1 METKKYIFKIPF
13 VLNKHSGI
21 KIKEDDE
28 LKFILEP
35 YTVYIH
41 LFEDEQNGY
50 FEIPFNDENKIYEF
64 YQIFKSTLNRLNI
77 IENKKYGSWSIKLEN
92 ITEENLNNF
101 IHETNTTKIVVD
113 EENYKEIHT
122 SFNLKIDLQVDYVL
136 SIILTAIIDDI
147 TILYNDSKNSEIIND
162 NKINTALDIYS
173 NSFFQKDKPRYLS
186 YFNILELLKPTIERD
201 EETLTCVEKIIEYAD
216 NYKETFAL
224 ENNELLKKDFDSL
237 KSSIG
242 NLKNKSFTPSILQ
255 LVNDYNISIEGY
267 DDLEGWISSAYTVR
281 NKIAHEGEI
290 LDNFDECLSFLEKF
304 IPTLLLVKI
313 KKRLTHNFCV

>member
-13 VLNKHSGI
+13 VLNKNSGI
-21 KIKEDDE
+21 KIKENDE

-35 YTVYIH
+35 YTIYIH
-41 LFEDEQNGY
+41 LFEDEQKGY

-64 YQIFKSTLNRLNI
+64 YQIFKTTLNRLNI
-77 IENKKYGSWSIKLEN
+77 VENEKYGHWSIKLEN
-92 ITEENLNNF
+92 ITEDNLDNY

-113 EENYKEIHT
+113 EEDYKEIHT

-136 SIILTAIIDDI
+136 SIILAAVIDDI
-147 TILYNDSKNSEIIND
+147 TILYADSKNTEIMND
-162 NKINTALDIYS
+162 NKLNTALDIYA

-186 YFNILELLKPTIERD
+186 YFNILELLKPKIKRDTESLTYIEN
-201 EETLTCVEKIIEYAD
+201 IIESI
-216 NYKETFAL
+216 KEY
-224 ENNELLKKDFDSL
+224 EQKDKIQNNELLKNDFNSL

-255 LVNDYNISIEGY
+255 LVNDYKIKLEGY
-267 DDLEGWISSAYTVR
+267 DDLEDWISSAYDVR
-281 NKIAHEGEI
+281 NKFAHKGEI

-304 IPTLLLVKI
+304 IPTLLLAKI
-313 KKRLTHNFCV
+313 KKDF

>member
-35 YTVYIH
+35 YTIYIH
-41 LFEDEQNGY
+41 LSEDEQNGY

-64 YQIFKSTLNRLNI
+64 YQIFKTTLNRLNI
-77 IENKKYGSWSIKLEN
+77 VENQKNRRWSIKLEN
-92 ITEENLNNF
+92 ITEENLDNY
-101 IHETNTTKIVVD
+101 IHETITTKIVVD

-122 SFNLKIDLQVDYVL
+122 SFNLKMDLQVDYVL

-147 TILYNDSKNSEIIND
+147 TILYADSKNTEIMND
-162 NKINTALDIYS
+162 NKLNTALDIYA

-186 YFNILELLKPTIERD
+186 YFNILELLKPKIKRDTESLTYIEN
-201 EETLTCVEKIIEYAD
+201 IIESI
-216 NYKETFAL
+216 KEY
-224 ENNELLKKDFDSL
+224 EQKDKIQNNELLKNDFNSL

-255 LVNDYNISIEGY
+255 LVNDYKIKLEGY
-267 DDLEGWISSAYTVR
+267 DDLEDWISSAYDVR
-281 NKIAHEGEI
+281 NKFAHKGEI

-304 IPTLLLVKI
+304 IPTLLLAKI
-313 KKRLTHNFCV
+313 KKDF

>member
-13 VLNKHSGI
+13 VLNKNSGI
-21 KIKEDDE
+21 KIKENDE

-35 YTVYIH
+35 YTIYIH
-41 LFEDEQNGY
+41 LFEDEQKGY

-64 YQIFKSTLNRLNI
+64 YQIFKTTLNRLNI
-77 IENKKYGSWSIKLEN
+77 VENEKYGHWSIKLEN
-92 ITEENLNNF
+92 ITEDNLDNY

-113 EENYKEIHT
+113 EEDYKEIHT

-147 TILYNDSKNSEIIND
+147 TILYHDSKNSEIIND
-162 NKINTALDIYS
+162 NEINTALDIYA

-186 YFNILELLKPTIERD
+186 YFNILELLKPTIKRD
-201 EETLTCVEKIIEYAD
+201 EETLSCVEYIIERVD
-216 NYKETFAL
+216 DYKEKFDL
-224 ENNELLKKDFDSL
+224 ENNEVLKKDFDGL

-255 LVNDYNISIEGY
+255 LVNDYNINLEGY
-267 DDLEGWISSAYTVR
+267 DDLEDWISSAYTVR
-281 NKIAHEGEI
+281 NKFAHKGEI
-290 LDNFDECLSFLEKF
+290 DNFDECLSFLEKF
-304 IPTLLLVKI
+304 IPTLLLIKI
-313 KKRLTHNFCV
+313 KKDF

>member
-28 LKFILEP
+28 LKFILDP
-35 YTVYIH
+35 YTIYIH
-41 LFEDEQNGY
+41 LSEDEQNGY

-64 YQIFKSTLNRLNI
+64 YQIFKTTLNRLNI
-77 IENKKYGSWSIKLEN
+77 VENEKYGHWSIKLEN
-92 ITEENLNNF
+92 ITEDNLDNY

-113 EENYKEIHT
+113 EEDYKEIHT

-136 SIILTAIIDDI
+136 SIILAAVIDDI
-147 TILYNDSKNSEIIND
+147 TILYADSKNTEIMND
-162 NKINTALDIYS
+162 NKLNTALDIYA

-186 YFNILELLKPTIERD
+186 YFNILELLKPKIKRDTESLTYIEN
-201 EETLTCVEKIIEYAD
+201 IIESI
-216 NYKETFAL
+216 KEY
-224 ENNELLKKDFDSL
+224 EQKDKIQNNELLKNDFNSL

-255 LVNDYNISIEGY
+255 LVNDYKIKLEGY
-267 DDLEGWISSAYTVR
+267 DDLEDWISSAYDVR
-281 NKIAHEGEI
+281 NKFAHKGEI

-304 IPTLLLVKI
+304 IPTLLLAKI
-313 KKRLTHNFCV
+313 KKDF

>member
-28 LKFILEP
+28 LKFILDS
-35 YTVYIH
+35 YTIYIH
-41 LFEDEQNGY
+41 LSEDEQNGY

-64 YQIFKSTLNRLNI
+64 YQIFKTTLNRLNI
-77 IENKKYGSWSIKLEN
+77 VENEKYGHWSIKLEN
-92 ITEENLNNF
+92 ITEDNLDNY

-113 EENYKEIHT
+113 EEDYKEIHT

-136 SIILTAIIDDI
+136 SIILAAVIDDI
-147 TILYNDSKNSEIIND
+147 TILYADSKNTEIMND
-162 NKINTALDIYS
+162 NKLNTALDIYA

-186 YFNILELLKPTIERD
+186 YFNILELLKPKIKRDTESLTYIEN
-201 EETLTCVEKIIEYAD
+201 IIESI
-216 NYKETFAL
+216 KEY
-224 ENNELLKKDFDSL
+224 EQKDKIQNNELLKNDFNSL

-255 LVNDYNISIEGY
+255 LVNDYKIKLEGY
-267 DDLEGWISSAYTVR
+267 DDLEDWISSAYDVR
-281 NKIAHEGEI
+281 NKFAHKGEI

-304 IPTLLLVKI
+304 IPTLLLAKI
-313 KKRLTHNFCV
+313 KKDF

>member
-35 YTVYIH
+35 YTIYIH
-41 LFEDEQNGY
+41 LSEDEQNGY

-64 YQIFKSTLNRLNI
+64 YQIFKTTLNRLNI
-77 IENKKYGSWSIKLEN
+77 VENEKNRRWSIKLEN
-92 ITEENLNNF
+92 ITEENLDNY

-113 EENYKEIHT
+113 EEDYKEIHT
-122 SFNLKIDLQVDYVL
+122 SFNLKMDLQVDYVL
-136 SIILTAIIDDI
+136 SIILAAVIDDI
-147 TILYNDSKNSEIIND
+147 TILYADSKNTEIMND
-162 NKINTALDIYS
+162 NKLNTALDIYA

-186 YFNILELLKPTIERD
+186 YFNILELLKPKIKRDTESLTYIEN
-201 EETLTCVEKIIEYAD
+201 IIESI
-216 NYKETFAL
+216 KEY
-224 ENNELLKKDFDSL
+224 EQKDEIQNNELLKNDFNSL

-255 LVNDYNISIEGY
+255 LVNDYNIILEGY
-267 DDLEGWISSAYTVR
+267 DDLEDWISSAYAVR
-281 NKIAHEGEI
+281 NKFAHKGEI

-313 KKRLTHNFCV
+313 KKDF

>member
-13 VLNKHSGI
+13 VLNKNSGI
-21 KIKEDDE
+21 KIKENDE

-35 YTVYIH
+35 YTIYIH
-41 LFEDEQNGY
+41 LFEDEQKGY

-64 YQIFKSTLNRLNI
+64 YQIFKTTLNRLNI
-77 IENKKYGSWSIKLEN
+77 VENEKYGHWSIKLEN
-92 ITEENLNNF
+92 ITEDNLDNY

-113 EENYKEIHT
+113 EEDYKEIHT

-136 SIILTAIIDDI
+136 SIILAAVIDDI
-147 TILYNDSKNSEIIND
+147 TILYADSKNTEIMND
-162 NKINTALDIYS
+162 NKLNTALDIYE

-186 YFNILELLKPTIERD
+186 YFNILELLKPKIKRDTESLTYIEN
-201 EETLTCVEKIIEYAD
+201 IIESI
-216 NYKETFAL
+216 KEY
-224 ENNELLKKDFDSL
+224 EQKDKIQNNELLKNDFNSL

-255 LVNDYNISIEGY
+255 LVNDYKIKLEGY
-267 DDLEGWISSAYTVR
+267 DDLEDWISSAYDVR
-281 NKIAHEGEI
+281 NKFAHKGEI

-304 IPTLLLVKI
+304 IPTLLLAKI
-313 KKRLTHNFCV
+313 KKDF